1 MNNVTF
7 LTGNEDL
14 IDRTEFLWE
23 DLNKH
28 HLTLSP
34 HFKEY
39 YSTLT
44 FADRK
49 QAILQKALGGE
60 IRVDIAINDS
70 GKPVAYC
77 TSSMDR
83 WSTGEIESIFVSPHF
98 RRQGIGT
105 ALMKKALQWLNSK
118 GAKKKI
124 VSVATGNEQAYVF
137 YKQFGF
143 YPRRTLLEQK
153 SG

>member
-1 MNNVTF
+1 MTNVTF
-7 LTGNEDL
+7 LSGNEDL

-23 DLNKH
+23 ELNKH
-28 HLTLSP
+28 HLCLSP

-39 YSTLT
+39 YNTLS

-60 IRVDIAINDS
+60 IRVDIALDDS
-70 GKPVAYC
+70 GKTIAYC
-77 TSSMDR
+77 TSSIDR

-98 RRQGIGT
+98 RRKGIGT
-105 ALMKKALQWLNSK
+105 ALMKK
-118 GAKKKI
+118 GC
-124 VSVATGNEQAYVF
+124 
-137 YKQFGF
+137 
-143 YPRRTLLEQK
+143 